1 MRYFDIETRYLLKK
15 SGEFSATVFTA
26 VKTKAVHLKM
36 GQSRPLFLYF
46 LATVSI
52 MQIEKCVDGLLGIR
66 TRGCTLV
73 DAEDTTEH
81 GGPVSI
87 ITIVILKH
95 KKLTEFGREP

>member
-52 MQIEKCVDGLLGIR
+52 MQIEKCVDGVHGIR
-66 TRGCTLV
+66 TRGRRMV
-73 DAEDTTEH
+73 GADETTEIWR
-81 GGPVSI
+81 PQFIFYSSNYFWI
-87 ITIVILKH
+87 AL
-95 KKLTEFGREP
+95 PAQA

>member
-1 MRYFDIETRYLLKK
+1 M
-15 SGEFSATVFTA
+15 
-26 VKTKAVHLKM
+26 
-36 GQSRPLFLYF
+36 
-46 LATVSI
+46 SI
-52 MQIEKCVDGLLGIR
+52 MQIEKRVDGLLGIR

-87 ITIVILKH
+87 VTIVILKH